1 MITTVGFMIT
11 VISRENVSWISSI
24 AELIKDFCVAEM
36 YEVAIF
42 YFTLWIL
49 NVIYNKAKGYDRQ
62 RIFK

>member
-1 MITTVGFMIT
+1 MIT

-24 AELIKDFCVAEM
+24 AELIKDFCAAEM

>member
-1 MITTVGFMIT
+1 ML
-11 VISRENVSWISSI
+11 SI
-24 AELIKDFCVAEM
+24 AELIKDFCAAEM

-42 YFTLWIL
+42 YFTLWNL